1 MGELVQLS
9 HRHSCKKACFLEPSC
24 DWSYTSKHEFS
35 TINSTW
41 ELYTS
46 WKSCCPGVCACRL
59 GVHSGHLR
67 SWSDPL
73 VIFVIRL
80 MITILKMYWYWT
92 MSSLILEKKSDIAA
106 LGNIRRPQGEQ
117 KLLLGPW
124 WLVNPPCTSWYCV
137 DYVPCLLIPI

>member
-9 HRHSCKKACFLEPSC
+9 HHHDCNKAFLLKPSC

-46 WKSCCPGVCACRL
+46 WKSCCPGSLHMQIQCPQWTYAL
-59 GVHSGHLR
+59 LEQ
-67 SWSDPL
+67 PL

-80 MITILKMYWYWT
+80 MITIFKNVLVLDNV
-92 MSSLILEKKSDIAA
+92 LINTGKKSDIAA

-137 DYVPCLLIPI
+137 DYLPCVLIPI